1 MQLLDEL
8 GLGWTGAAALFFSSA
23 LFAIL
28 LFLSVRL
35 CRGTKGSS
43 AASRRFRCSVPGEL
57 RERLEAFVALI
68 PPNAILDGA
77 RKGVRKAGLPF
88 DWNVVTH
95 AALPASERAAKEV
108 TVSLTH
114 EVSVERTAPTVWSA
128 LVEAEVKSGGGKAES
143 AHLVV
148 CHLSEKRLFDGGDAL
163 LERLEKE
170 LAKAVKGIAPWNVQL
185 QQQ

>member
-1 MQLLDEL
+1 
-8 GLGWTGAAALFFSSA
+8 
-23 LFAIL
+23 
-28 LFLSVRL
+28 
-35 CRGTKGSS
+35 
-43 AASRRFRCSVPGEL
+43 
-57 RERLEAFVALI
+57 
-68 PPNAILDGA
+68 
-77 RKGVRKAGLPF
+77 
-88 DWNVVTH
+88 
-95 AALPASERAAKEV
+95 V